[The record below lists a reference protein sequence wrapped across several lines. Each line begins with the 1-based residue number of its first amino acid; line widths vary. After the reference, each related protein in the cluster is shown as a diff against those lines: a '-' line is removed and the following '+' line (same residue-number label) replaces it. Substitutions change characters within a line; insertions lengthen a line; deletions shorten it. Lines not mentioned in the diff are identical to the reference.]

1 MDEKKNLKIDMQD
14 LTMAMEQNSYEEEY
28 FLDLETGE
36 ILFTSDALDGED
48 NDAVREKIDDD
59 PDRFEEVPKADSRE
73 GYGDMQDFIET
84 VQDEHIAEVL
94 STAIEGRGAFRR
106 FKDTLL
112 RYPDQRELWFKF
124 KDDLMQKRALEWLDE
139 IGIQASEDSR
149 SG

>member
-36 ILFTSDALDGED
+36 ILFTSDALDEED
-48 NDAVREKIDDD
+48 NDAVRKKIDDD

-73 GYGDMQDFIET
+73 GYQDMEDFIET
-84 VQDEHIAEVL
+84 VEDEHIAEVL

-106 FKDTLL
+106 FKDTLI
-112 RYPDQRELWFKF
+112 RYPDQRERWFKF

-139 IGIQASEDSR
+139 IGVIPSES
-149 SG
+149 

>member
-28 FLDLETGE
+28 FLDLQTGE
-36 ILFTSDALDGED
+36 ILFTSDALDRED
-48 NDAVREKIDDD
+48 NDAVREKIDED

-73 GYGDMQDFIET
+73 GYQDMQDFIET

-112 RYPDQRELWFKF
+112 RHPDQRELWFKF